1 MMIGFKAITTC
12 KYNDW
17 TLWFGGTV
25 KLMVSEDK
33 LNMYNDA
40 QTLYVYA
47 KSSFSLDALT
57 THLCLQQSS

>member
-40 QTLYVYA
+40 QTWYVYA
-47 KSSFSLDALT
+47 KSSFSQDA
-57 THLCLQQSS
+57 